1 MTSIA
6 SKADYVRA
14 KAAEAAKDPHNHTC
28 HWPGCTKRVAPAMWG
43 CYPHGALA
51 DAAAIPGRNRIW
63 AAFKETPGQE
73 ISKTMPSREYIEV
86 AREVDLESGPQG
98 AALRERAAL
107 CRRNGWTYD
116 L

>member
-43 CYPHGALA
+43 CMVHWRMLPQSL
-51 DAAAIPGRNRIW
+51 RNRIW
-63 AAFKETPGQE
+63 AAFKPGQE
-73 ISKTMPSREYIEV
+73 ISKTPSREYIEV
-86 AREVDLESGPQG
+86 AREVEEF
-98 AALRERAAL
+98 ARKEALRERAAL